1 MNEAMQSF
9 IAGLARQAGALLLGY
24 FRSATLRRD
33 IKGEG
38 AWDLVTEADHA
49 AERAIIAA
57 VRARFPDHDVFGEES
72 GRSGLTSRSLWLID
86 PLDGTLNFSRGLPT
100 WGVSVGLAE
109 DGEVRYG
116 AFYDPLHDELFYAE
130 KGQGATL
137 NGAPLRASGLADPHD
152 AVVYCSVAHGEQEE
166 LARRNVRLLWGHVMR
181 LRMTGSVGSA
191 LAAVA
196 AGRMD
201 AAIELRGGP
210 WDYAAG
216 GLLVRE
222 AGGHTTT
229 FDGAPL
235 RADAHTVFAA
245 ATPALHRA
253 LYDILSNQPSAI
265 SRQP

>member
-1 MNEAMQSF
+1 MDQAMRAF
-9 IAGLARQAGALLLGY
+9 IEDAARQAGALLLHY
-24 FRSATLRRD
+24 FRSDTLRRD
-33 IKGEG
+33 VKGEG

-49 AERAIIAA
+49 AEDLLVDAI
-57 VRARFPDHDVFGEES
+57 RARFPDHDVFGEER
-72 GRSGLTSRSLWLID
+72 GRSGHTSRRLWLID

-116 AFYDPLHDELFYAE
+116 AFYDPLHDELSYAE
-130 KGQGATL
+130 RGQGATL
-137 NGAPLRASGLADPHD
+137 NGAPLRTSGLVDPRE
-152 AVVYCSVAHGEQEE
+152 AVLYCSVAHGEKEDI
-166 LARRNVRLLWGHVMR
+166 ARRNVQLLWGHTMR

-191 LAAVA
+191 LAWIA

-222 AGGHTTT
+222 AGGHITT

-235 RADAHTVFAA
+235 RAESSNVLAA
-245 ATPALHRA
+245 ATPALHQA
-253 LYDILSNQPSAI
+253 LYGIVTG
-265 SRQP
+265 

>member
-1 MNEAMQSF
+1 MDETMRTF
-9 IAGLARQAGALLLGY
+9 ITDTARQAGALLLRY
-24 FRSATLRRD
+24 FRSPTLERAD
-33 IKGEG
+33 KG

-57 VRARFPDHDVFGEES
+57 VRGRFPDHDVFGEES
-72 GRSGLTSRSLWLID
+72 GRSGSANRSLWLID

-100 WGVSVGLAE
+100 WGVSIGLAE
-109 DGEVRYG
+109 DGDVRYG

-130 KGQGATL
+130 RGQGATL
-137 NGAPLRASGLADPHD
+137 NGRPLRASGLVAPHD
-152 AVVYCSVAHGEQEE
+152 AVLYCAVAHGDKEDT
-166 LARRNVRLLWGHVMR
+166 ARRNVQLLWGHVMR

-235 RADAHTVFAA
+235 RAEASTVLAA
-245 ATPALHRA
+245 ATPALHGA
-253 LYDILSNQPSAI
+253 LRDII
-265 SRQP
+265 G